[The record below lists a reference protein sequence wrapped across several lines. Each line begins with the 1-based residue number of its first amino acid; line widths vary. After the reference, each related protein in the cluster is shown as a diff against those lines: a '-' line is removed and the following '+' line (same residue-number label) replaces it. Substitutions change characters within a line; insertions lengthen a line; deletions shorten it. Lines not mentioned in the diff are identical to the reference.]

1 MDNLVDYHIVP
12 VGVPWSKISP
22 LGAKDVYIRLLS
34 TLNLAK
40 LISFYR
46 PRTYIC
52 VLKVIR
58 LWPWVFHFFGQGR
71 IYTSSICSARGQR
84 SLCMPFPYDIF
95 KSFGFKNEKS
105 LAFAAHC
112 KSYTIY
118 QGSCRK
124 GLMFLTPLKNTVH
137 VQPFLFNMVSATNT
151 SNEKSLTVEEVLLGV
166 FQMLMQPKTH
176 QNKICEKN
184 PRTRGSLSRANLDQK
199 KQQKRNLKE
208 KFETVEKGS
217 MQDHTFQIMRV

>member
-1 MDNLVDYHIVP
+1 MDNLVDCHIVP

-46 PRTYIC
+46 PRTYVC

-84 SLCMPFPYDIF
+84 PLCMPFPYDIF

-118 QGSCRK
+118 QWSCRK

-166 FQMLMQPKTH
+166 FQMLMQLMKKLNQSLKQNIIWRRTWNWPCTAKDAPK
-176 QNKICEKN
+176 
-184 PRTRGSLSRANLDQK
+184 
-199 KQQKRNLKE
+199 
-208 KFETVEKGS
+208 
-217 MQDHTFQIMRV
+217 